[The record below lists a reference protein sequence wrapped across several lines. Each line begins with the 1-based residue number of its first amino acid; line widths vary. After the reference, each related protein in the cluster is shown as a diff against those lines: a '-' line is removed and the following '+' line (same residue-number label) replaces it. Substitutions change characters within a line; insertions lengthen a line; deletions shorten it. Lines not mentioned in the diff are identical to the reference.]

1 MSLLHFS
8 LNLFLISS
16 ENPVLPSSLTRRVPA
31 AQIPH
36 VIHFNL
42 SLCAVTRKERLGA
55 ASDFAA
61 DWCVSRRPS
70 SNIATNDLYPERTC
84 EVICG
89 QTCATGS
96 IRSPNV
102 LFLFIFL
109 PDAFPPALIALSN
122 CVLESR
128 PFWLEPKENLLFTS
142 ICAIINQFAN
152 VRLKKVIN

>member
-61 DWCVSRRPS
+61 D
-70 SNIATNDLYPERTC
+70 
-84 EVICG
+84 
-89 QTCATGS
+89 
-96 IRSPNV
+96 
-102 LFLFIFL
+102 
-109 PDAFPPALIALSN
+109 
-122 CVLESR
+122 
-128 PFWLEPKENLLFTS
+128 
-142 ICAIINQFAN
+142 
-152 VRLKKVIN
+152 